1 MSEITPE
8 EDAFMRSLYRQLGD
22 LPLDTG
28 FDAEAGAERLRVKM
42 AQMRQDPA
50 EDQRIA
56 AIAADA
62 DAVPEEDHH
71 GMG

>member
-8 EDAFMRSLYRQLGD
+8 EDAFMRSLYRQLED
-22 LPLDTG
+22 LPMAAG

-56 AIAADA
+56 AIADDA
-62 DAVPEEDHH
+62 DAASEEDRD

>member
-1 MSEITPE
+1 VSEIAAE
-8 EDAFMRSLYRQLGD
+8 DDAFMRSLYRQLD
-22 LPLDTG
+22 DFVPP
-28 FDAEAGAERLRVKM
+28 FDAEAGAERLRAKM

-62 DAVPEEDHH
+62 DAVPEEEPD
-71 GMG
+71 GLG